1 MWREIADLIRER
13 YEEQTRDPDEDIIV
27 WGDEHWEEP
36 DYGFDEEYDPPEFD
50 VDIPF

>member
-13 YEEQTRDPDEDIIV
+13 YEEQTRDPDEDIII
-27 WGDEHWEEP
+27 WDDEYWEEP
-36 DYGFDEEYDPPEFD
+36 RYGFDEEYDPPELD